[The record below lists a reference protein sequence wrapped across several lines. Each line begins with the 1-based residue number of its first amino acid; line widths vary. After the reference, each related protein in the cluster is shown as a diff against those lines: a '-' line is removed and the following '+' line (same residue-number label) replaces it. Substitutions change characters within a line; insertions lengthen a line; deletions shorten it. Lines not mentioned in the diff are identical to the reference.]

1 MSDIMELLAKIA
13 ELWRRIRK
21 AERRR
26 DTMDMPSGSLSS
38 LGSERVQTSSLG
50 DPMRVVDMR
59 IDQEGYIGE
68 LLDELRIDQEGY
80 IGELLDEL
88 APLLDEVRPQFDVL
102 HGVFKDVMEL
112 YYLKGRTWQE
122 IGGIVGYS
130 PQWVF
135 WARNK
140 AMGELRQQKK

>member
-68 LLDELRIDQEGY
+68 LLDEL
-80 IGELLDEL
+80 

-102 HGVFKDVMEL
+102 HGVFKEVMEL